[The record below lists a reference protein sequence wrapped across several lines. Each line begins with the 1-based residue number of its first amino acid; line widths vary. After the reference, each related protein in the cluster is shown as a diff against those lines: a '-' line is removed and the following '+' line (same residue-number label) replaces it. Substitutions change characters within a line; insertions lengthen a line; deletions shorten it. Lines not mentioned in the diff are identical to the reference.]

1 MTSQL
6 SQLLQLSRP
15 LRPLRDR
22 SPSAAEHT
30 VSLIHGGRHASRSG
44 PVYRRTVNS
53 DDPADFGGY
62 MTETYPALAAR
73 AGLTLAEI
81 LLLARNSF
89 SAAWLTSHALD
100 GFLGELDAYA
110 AEHGASEAA
119 AQSGDAS
126 HRPPE

>member
-1 MTSQL
+1 
-6 SQLLQLSRP
+6 
-15 LRPLRDR
+15 
-22 SPSAAEHT
+22 
-30 VSLIHGGRHASRSG
+30 
-44 PVYRRTVNS
+44 
-53 DDPADFGGY
+53 
-62 MTETYPALAAR
+62 MTETYPALAAH

-100 GFLGELDAYA
+100 GFLGELGAYA

-126 HRPPE
+126 HSTTRMSTSYSRPSAARGRG